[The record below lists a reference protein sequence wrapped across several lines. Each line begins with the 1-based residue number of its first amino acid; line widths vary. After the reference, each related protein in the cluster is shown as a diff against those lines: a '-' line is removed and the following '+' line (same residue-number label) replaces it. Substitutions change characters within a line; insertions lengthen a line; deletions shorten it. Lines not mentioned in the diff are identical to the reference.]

1 MCCQSWGDCWMAKL
15 IEITGKAISGEWGN
29 DDETGNGIP
38 VLRTTNFT
46 NTGIV
51 DFSNVVT
58 RDIQKKN
65 ISDKYLLNGDIII
78 EKSGGSDT
86 QPVGRVIFFEAEEN
100 KYLFNNFTGLLRVK
114 DKSVCYPKYLFYF
127 LFSNY
132 QKGGTIPFQNKTTGL
147 HNLKTDDYVRKCEVP
162 LPPLE
167 TQKQIAANLDKV
179 THTID
184 LCNAILEK
192 LDLLVKSRFVE
203 MFGDPVLNPKSW
215 ECKTVIDEC
224 DCMVPGRDKPK
235 SFTGDIPWITIEDLV
250 VNGVTYES
258 KSGLGLTQE
267 EIEEVNRKTIPKGS
281 VIMSCVGNLGICS
294 IAGKEMIINQQLH
307 SFQCGQRMNNVFLM
321 NYLWYRKDYMNKWA
335 SNTTV
340 LYMNKS
346 VCNSIPVIIPPIELQ
361 NQFATFVEQTDKSK
375 SAVKQVLEKAE
386 TLKKALMQ
394 EYFG

>member
-1 MCCQSWGDCWMAKL
+1 MAKL

-51 DFSNVVT
+51 DFSNVLT